1 MKVKFNCDPGSR
13 SVIGCITEE
22 LLGGKKLIY
31 FVFMCLGVLDVF
43 MFATR
48 VQAPTEARGGHWVPR
63 TGVTGVMR
71 CLL

>member
-1 MKVKFNCDPGSR
+1 MYHRGTFG
-13 SVIGCITEE
+13 E
-22 LLGGKKLIY
+22 KKKRLID

-48 VQAPTEARGGHWVPR
+48 VQAPTEARGGRWVPR